1 MNLIWDAL
9 QDEITLALPDARLW
23 VRVTFRL
30 VLAIILAAIVG
41 WEREREGKD
50 AGLRTHVLVAL
61 GAAIFV
67 LAASENGASANDM
80 TRVVQGMATGIG
92 FIGGGVILK
101 LQKERDVKGLTTA
114 SSVWLT
120 ARTGRRRRFRPR
132 ASRYFRRC
140 FVLDCAGDF
149 SFTGKEICSHAQ

>member
-1 MNLIWDAL
+1 M
-9 QDEITLALPDARLW
+9 
-23 VRVTFRL
+23 V
-30 VLAIILAAIVG
+30 AAIVG
-41 WEREREGKD
+41 WEREREGKA

-67 LAASENGASANDM
+67 LTASENGASANDM

-101 LQKERDVKGLTTA
+101 LEKERLVKGLTTA

-120 ARTGRRRRFRPR
+120 AALGAAAGLGRAPV
-132 ASRYFRRC
+132 AILGAALC
-140 FVLDCAGDF
+140 WVVLVIFHSLEKKFAPMHNDEAD
-149 SFTGKEICSHAQ
+149 